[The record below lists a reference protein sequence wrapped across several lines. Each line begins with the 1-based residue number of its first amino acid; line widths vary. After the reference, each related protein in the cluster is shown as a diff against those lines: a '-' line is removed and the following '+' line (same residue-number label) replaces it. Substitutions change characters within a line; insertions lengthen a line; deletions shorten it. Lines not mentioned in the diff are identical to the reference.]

1 MMSHVFEQ
9 YFHNVKNT
17 PLQDRMC
24 FSVLQTVIETAP
36 KLLEDLHNYE
46 HRETILYAGTI
57 ALNGTLQMGYFG
69 DWASHTIEHA
79 LSAVYD
85 IPHAGG
91 LAILFP
97 NWMRHTVDQDAA
109 RMKRL
114 MLSMFDLDTTGKTDK
129 EIALEGID
137 RLSAFWTSLGAP
149 STLADYNINDEQ
161 LEKVANIA
169 AREMEYGGF
178 GNYKKLNQEDISA
191 ILHASL

>member
-1 MMSHVFEQ
+1 
-9 YFHNVKNT
+9 
-17 PLQDRMC
+17 
-24 FSVLQTVIETAP
+24 
-36 KLLEDLHNYE
+36 
-46 HRETILYAGTI
+46 
-57 ALNGTLQMGYFG
+57 
-69 DWASHTIEHA
+69 
-79 LSAVYD
+79 
-85 IPHAGG
+85 
-91 LAILFP
+91 
-97 NWMRHTVDQDAA
+97 MRHTVDQDAA

-129 EIALEGID
+129 EIAFEGID

-161 LEKVANIA
+161 LENVANIA